1 MPHDPDL
8 DTDDEPDDDLDFHD
22 DDEDEDDDDPGIIL
36 DHASLRVRVDGAE
49 IHADADDA
57 ETCADL
63 IKLGLDAVEK
73 LRRQPN

>member
-8 DTDDEPDDDLDFHD
+8 ETDDEPDDDLEFHD
-22 DDEDEDDDDPGIIL
+22 DDGEEDEPGIVL
-36 DHASLRVRVDGAE
+36 DHASLRVKVDGAE